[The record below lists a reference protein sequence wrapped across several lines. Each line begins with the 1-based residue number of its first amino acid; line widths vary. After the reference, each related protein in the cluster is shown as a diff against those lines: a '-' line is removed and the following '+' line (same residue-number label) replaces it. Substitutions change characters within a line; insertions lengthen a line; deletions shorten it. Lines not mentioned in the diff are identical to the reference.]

1 MSWEETEERSET
13 EEAEEKKRDPWES
26 HVRGGRIKYG
36 IRGQYV
42 IPVSK
47 LEKAN
52 ATNVVATISYGF
64 SSPISWAMR
73 VAIM

>member
-1 MSWEETEERSET
+1 VSGE
-13 EEAEEKKRDPWES
+13 
-26 HVRGGRIKYG
+26 RIKYVG
-36 IRGQYV
+36 RYV
-42 IPVSK
+42 IPVST

-64 SSPISWAMR
+64 PSPISWAMC

>member
-1 MSWEETEERSET
+1 MSGE
-13 EEAEEKKRDPWES
+13 
-26 HVRGGRIKYG
+26 RIKYVG
-36 IRGQYV
+36 RYV
-42 IPVSK
+42 IPVST

-64 SSPISWAMR
+64 PSPISWAMR

>member
-1 MSWEETEERSET
+1 VSWEEAEERSKPEET
-13 EEAEEKKRDPWES
+13 EEKKRDPWRS
-26 HVRGGRIKYG
+26 HVSGERIKYV
-36 IRGQYV
+36 GQYV
-42 IPVSK
+42 IPVST

-52 ATNVVATISYGF
+52 ATNVVATTSYGF